1 MKLFVV
7 LALVAF
13 TDCQA
18 NVLRSDE
25 PKPQLDLV
33 KDAFWDY
40 FVKAT
45 KIVLDNSENHWK
57 LCVWTAS
64 E

>member
-45 KIVLDNSENHWK
+45 KIVLDTLENH
-57 LCVWTAS
+57 
-64 E
+64 

>member
-33 KDAFWDY
+33 KDALLGLLCQGNKNSSRY
-40 FVKAT
+40 SRKPLET
-45 KIVLDNSENHWK
+45 LRLDSK
-57 LCVWTAS
+57 
-64 E
+64 